1 MLKGIALL
9 FLLNLADAVLTL
21 FWVRNGFATE
31 GNLLMAKLLDM
42 GDGPFLFGKILVGV
56 IAATVL
62 YRFANMR
69 LARYGLSLA
78 LVIYIG
84 LMVIHFITGL
94 NAFGLITIEPS
105 GLASLSSVAG
115 ILSV

>member
-1 MLKGIALL
+1 
-9 FLLNLADAVLTL
+9 
-21 FWVRNGFATE
+21 
-31 GNLLMAKLLDM
+31 
-42 GDGPFLFGKILVGV
+42 
-56 IAATVL
+56 
-62 YRFANMR
+62 MR